1 MLILWNLLVVKRTH
15 VWQCITILF
24 MQVDSRF
31 HVLRFLFTV
40 CLNFQLL
47 KLSLSTSLESIHVVL
62 ISTTVY
68 YHGIVNLI
76 TVLGLTKSTI
86 TVFHLTCNFWVST
99 DSVIII
105 DCGYQSILF
114 SSVVTCWCH
123 GWLLISNHLSRCHL
137 FISIHLLL
145 LSYIITLSPL
155 LTLNTRSIGQNL
167 KLI

>member
-1 MLILWNLLVVKRTH
+1 MLIGWNLLVVKRTH
-15 VWQCITILF
+15 VWQRITILF
-24 MQVDSRF
+24 MQVYSRF
-31 HVLRFLFTV
+31 HVLRFLFSM

-68 YHGIVNLI
+68 YHWIVNLI
-76 TVLGLTKSTI
+76 AVLGLTKSTI
-86 TVFHLTCNFWVST
+86 TIFHLTCNFWVST

-114 SSVVTCWCH
+114 SSVVIWYH
-123 GWLLISNHLSRCHL
+123 GWLLNSNNLSRCHL